1 MLRDPEHPSTA
12 ATPASSNT
20 AEVSSTAVA
29 STEIEETCQ
38 PYADNQPA
46 HQNTPVTSLAPSS
59 DALSPLPPKQYPSHP
74 SHRRANTEII
84 PRQAPLPSRKLFS
97 DQPKTYE
104 DLDSG
109 TTPSNP
115 PVENT
120 ARKRLEEGAK
130 RLSGWFQG
138 KSEPVNLGVVYQS
151 EEQDSAATDDME
163 KRASREFYGS
173 PNVPTGLTSRTQKR
187 MTAPS
192 PLKQVTSSS
201 PFSFFGLK
209 RQGESRPELPEPAQ
223 DEFLNLDINAALF
236 PTGFSNLEG
245 REAFDALRQNADTVL
260 RRLQAAYKQRTFA
273 LHEALADKN
282 EKQEELEVTRTRIGN
297 LKIQLDG
304 MAEKV
309 IQQEK
314 AMKAMAEELEHERQL
329 RRREE
334 EARLRSITLVRSSDD
349 ESTSDL
355 GAELQTP
362 KRSLKRA
369 SNGTFTSDS
378 GFDSGDESL
387 AESVFSRR
395 EVLESPAST
404 VAPSPN
410 ISQIALSTPS
420 TAAPAQQSQKE
431 LKPAPTPASA
441 PTPAR
446 PSTYDRVIKG
456 LTPRSIASSW
466 TNSSKCNI
474 CHGVPSSE
482 AWSVMGILKE
492 ENKGLKE
499 RLGELE
505 NVIDDCLCLVGP

>member
-1 MLRDPEHPSTA
+1 MLQDVEHPSST
-12 ATPASSNT
+12 ATPA
-20 AEVSSTAVA
+20 V
-29 STEIEETCQ
+29 
-38 PYADNQPA
+38 D
-46 HQNTPVTSLAPSS
+46 SLKPSS
-59 DALSPLPPKQYPSHP
+59 PAMAPIGTEEGSCPPNDAAVRPSHLSIPATLLAQSSDTVSPLPAKQYPSHA
-74 SHRRANTEII
+74 SLHRRSNTEII
-84 PRQAPLPSRKLFS
+84 QRHAPLPSRKLFS
-97 DQPKTYE
+97 DQSKTFE
-104 DLDSG
+104 DLDSANHR
-109 TTPSNP
+109 PSP
-115 PVENT
+115 PTENT
-120 ARKRLEEGAK
+120 ARRRLEEGAK

-138 KSEPVNLGVVYQS
+138 KSQPVNLGVGYQADEPDD
-151 EEQDSAATDDME
+151 EEDAME
-163 KRASREFYGS
+163 RRGAREPYVM
-173 PNVPTGLTSRTQKR
+173 PTAPTGLTSRAQKR

-209 RQGESRPELPEPAQ
+209 RQGEARLELPEPAH

-236 PTGFSNLEG
+236 PPGFSNLEG
-245 REAFDALRQNADTVL
+245 RDAFDALRSNADTIL

-273 LHEALADKN
+273 LHEVLADKS
-282 EKQEELEVTRTRIGN
+282 EKQEELEITRTRIGN

-314 AMKAMAEELEHERQL
+314 AMKAMAEELEQERQL
-329 RRREE
+329 RRKEE
-334 EARLRSITLVRSSDD
+334 DARRRSVMLIRSSDD
-349 ESTSDL
+349 DDGTSDL
-355 GAELQTP
+355 AAELQTP
-362 KRSLKRA
+362 KRSMKRA

-410 ISQIALSTPS
+410 ISQVTLSTPTS
-420 TAAPAQQSQKE
+420 VPVKSSPKKE
-431 LKPAPTPASA
+431 LKPAPTP
-441 PTPAR
+441 PAR
-446 PSTYDRVIKG
+446 QSTYDRVIKG
-456 LTPRSIASSW
+456 LTPKGITSSW
-466 TNSSKCNI
+466 NNSSKCNI

-482 AWSVMGILKE
+482 AWSVLGILKE
-492 ENKGLKE
+492 ENRGLKE